1 MNVHGN
7 DKKLYIF
14 VSNFQDPKLAQS
26 PRTEMRPVHYVDSFM
41 ATYAISVVAA
51 SIAETGN

>member
-1 MNVHGN
+1 MF
-7 DKKLYIF
+7 Y
-14 VSNFQDPKLAQS
+14 FQDPKVPQS

-51 SIAETGN
+51 CIAETGSLKM